1 MSRRNMIMKYLKMML
16 IFLVFSF
23 LGCSEKVVTK
33 VIKVPC
39 PKLRTWDFNTTVLS
53 YKLLFKTDENNYIVE
68 KKEFMNFFNFVKEL
82 KKNNFKL
89 IEVLKL
95 YKKQNEEFNKLRK
108 KGKNAK

>member
-1 MSRRNMIMKYLKMML
+1 MKYLKMTL
-16 IFLVFSF
+16 ILAVFNF
-23 LGCSEKVVTK
+23 FGCSEKIVTK
-33 VIKVPC
+33 VVKVPC

-95 YKKQNEEFNKLRK
+95 YKKQNEVLNKLQQD
-108 KGKNAK
+108 